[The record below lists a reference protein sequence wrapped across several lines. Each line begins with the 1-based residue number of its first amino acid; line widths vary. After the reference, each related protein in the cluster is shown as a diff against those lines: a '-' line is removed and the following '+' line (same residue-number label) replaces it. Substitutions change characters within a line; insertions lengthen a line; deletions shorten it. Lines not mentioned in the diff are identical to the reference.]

1 MAGKKWAGPRAGWNL
16 AGWISWVVGFAVGM
30 APLVGIANIPAAP
43 LAAFIV
49 GAVLYYVLAQA
60 GLESNVLEMA
70 AAPAASTP
78 QEAPSAK
85 KT

>member
-1 MAGKKWAGPRAGWNL
+1 
-16 AGWISWVVGFAVGM
+16 VVGFAVGM

-49 GAVLYYVLAQA
+49 GAVLYYVLASA

-70 AAPAASTP
+70 PAPAPSTP

-85 KT
+85 KTEQEQGAKESD